1 MPLDI
6 LVMDY
11 IEKKRDF
18 SLGGDYRNILVKPKE
33 LSYKL
38 VAYSSS
44 ESAKDLTKSDW
55 DVMQERLKLAGG
67 EEAKTDNEGESGSGE
82 LRALVIEY
90 SLPSSAYATMA
101 LREVLVDEDIE

>member
-1 MPLDI
+1 MHLDI
-6 LVMDY
+6 CLT
-11 IEKKRDF
+11 IILKKRDF

-55 DVMQERLKLAGG
+55 DVMQERLKQVGE
-67 EEAKTDNEGESGSGE
+67 EEAKTDVEGESESGE

-101 LREVLVDEDIE
+101 LRELLVDEDIE

>member
-6 LVMDY
+6 CLT
-11 IEKKRDF
+11 IILKKRDF

-55 DVMQERLKLAGG
+55 DVMQERLKQADEEGG
-67 EEAKTDNEGESGSGE
+67 QEEAESESGE

-101 LREVLVDEDIE
+101 LRELLVDEDIE